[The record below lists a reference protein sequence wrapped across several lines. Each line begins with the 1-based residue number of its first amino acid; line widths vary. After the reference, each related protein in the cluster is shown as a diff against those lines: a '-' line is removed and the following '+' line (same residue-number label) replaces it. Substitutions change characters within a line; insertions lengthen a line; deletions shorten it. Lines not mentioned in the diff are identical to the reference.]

1 MAKVFAA
8 LSGVY
13 GYRYQCGILEPL
25 CIPVARDASGV
36 LSAHVATLATSAT
49 NATIA
54 GTTVDDLDPSA
65 PVFYTFLAVSRA
77 ARKATTK
84 VALGRPDDVSPTSRF
99 GVQLAKL
106 TPSTLDELILAGW
119 RVEGHDAK
127 KAGFSL
133 KQLNKAVRDYYT
145 Q

>member
-13 GYRYQCGILEPL
+13 GYRYQCGMIEPL
-25 CIPVARDASGV
+25 CVPVARDASGV
-36 LSAHVATLATSAT
+36 LTAHVATLATDR
-49 NATIA
+49 NNRTIA
-54 GTTVDDLDPSA
+54 GSPIDDLDPGE
-65 PVFYTFLAVSRA
+65 PVYYTFLQVSRA

-84 VALGRPDDVSPTSRF
+84 VALGRPDDVSVTSKF

-106 TPSTLDELILAGW
+106 TPHTLPELILAGW

-127 KAGFSL
+127 KAGFTL
-133 KQLNKAVRDYYT
+133 KALNKAVRDYYT